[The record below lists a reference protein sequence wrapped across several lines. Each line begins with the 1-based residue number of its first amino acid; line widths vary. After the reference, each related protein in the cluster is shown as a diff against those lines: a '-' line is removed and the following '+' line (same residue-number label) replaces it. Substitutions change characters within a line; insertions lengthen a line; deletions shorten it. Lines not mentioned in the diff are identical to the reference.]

1 MAICSQSSLWNSKIF
16 WDGHVHLKAID
27 RDVSGTDAPCPVCAP
42 SNQLLRQG
50 VMQANSGVGELQLQ
64 RIVGVGR
71 ITRCVPRPPVERHI
85 SPPGRTHTLTPAITI
100 PPDHIGLH
108 HGHIGLHHDYTGL
121 HHGHDHICLHQS
133 HPGPP
138 DHIGLHR
145 FGNQTMAIFQ
155 TFHFSKTPGEG
166 ERVQILNRGM
176 ATCCERWL
184 PLAPTIHLFSPFL
197 LLPRKSLTF
206 LEPLMCWEDCESSD
220 HPLREAVASSG
231 NTGNTLPLLVAST
244 GARAQNPDGIEWN
257 WEQRPGQ

>member
-50 VMQANSGVGELQLQ
+50 VMQANSGMGELQLQ

-108 HGHIGLHHDYTGL
+108 HDQPHWSPSSPYWSPSRPWPHLPSSEPSWT
-121 HHGHDHICLHQS
+121 S
-133 HPGPP
+133 WP
-138 DHIGLHR
+138 HR
-145 FGNQTMAIFQ
+145 FGNQT
-155 TFHFSKTPGEG
+155 SGEG
-166 ERVQILNRGM
+166 ERAQILNRGM
-176 ATCCERWL
+176 TTCCESWL